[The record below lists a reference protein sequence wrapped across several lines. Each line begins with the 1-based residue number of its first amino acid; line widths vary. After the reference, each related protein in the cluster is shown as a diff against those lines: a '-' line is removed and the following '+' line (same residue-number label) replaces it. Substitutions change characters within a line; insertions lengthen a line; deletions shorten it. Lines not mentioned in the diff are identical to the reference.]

1 MQAYTEPVGLL
12 VAAIRRSVKA
22 MVLRRVEPL
31 GLAPLQFWLL
41 VGAMEAPGGSQADLA
56 RRLRLDEPSVSRAVA
71 ALARKG
77 LLKAQRDQADRR
89 RVLLALTPAGRTM
102 ASTLAPIA
110 AEVRGAVES
119 PLAPEERELVRQA
132 LVRVASHL
140 KELGSGEATPWTAGS
155 VGAGD
160 PGVEEA

>member
-1 MQAYTEPVGLL
+1 MQPSQEPLGLL

-22 MVLRRVEPL
+22 MVMRKVEPL

-41 VGAMEAPGGSQADLA
+41 IGALEVPAASQADLA

-71 ALARKG
+71 ALVRKG

-89 RVLLALTPAGRTM
+89 RVLLVLTSDGQALA
-102 ASTLAPIA
+102 ATLAPIA

-119 PLAPEERELVRQA
+119 PLEPEEREVVRRA
-132 LVRVASHL
+132 LVRVAGRLREHDQADL
-140 KELGSGEATPWTAGS
+140 PVAAATAP
-155 VGAGD
+155 
-160 PGVEEA
+160 